1 MSDLKFSNLLYS
13 VDGKGTKFR
22 IDNFIILFYT
32 IYLVIAL
39 FGYTFI
45 NYIQINIST
54 LFIYFIYVLFLYFG
68 AFIGIRLKIDP
79 LFPRRSVKINDSFVR
94 KFLIMFGVLTL
105 LIWLKFINEYGSIE
119 AIIANAYNIR
129 VNTIGES
136 ESIIPLWL
144 SYLSSMQYAFF
155 AILLILF
162 HRTKKHL
169 GAIIY
174 MFVIIIL
181 SDLQTFGRIGIL
193 FSIFSVIGWVIYTR
207 KKILTFKNFIYTFL
221 LYNLLMLPRL
231 IRGGF
236 DNFSGTIDNYAAYFT
251 VKISPYFYG
260 FISIYIYYF
269 SSIFSFN
276 QLFSVDIDHLYGFK
290 NFAPLINILGRLFPF
305 LSIQRVQLIETMA
318 QIPFEYNIYSIL
330 GDIYIDFGFIG
341 FFFLPIF
348 FGFIIG
354 CIFRINGF
362 FIDAL
367 KILMFAWIFFSPIYN
382 CFSFGSFFISFFFL
396 VVLSVF
402 FKES

>member
-1 MSDLKFSNLLYS
+1 MSDLKFSNLLYR

-68 AFIGIRLKIDP
+68 AFIGIRLKIGP

-94 KFLIMFGVLTL
+94 KFLIMFGVVTL

-129 VNTIGES
+129 ENTIGES

-144 SYLSSMQYAFF
+144 TYLSSIEYAFF

-181 SDLQTFGRIGIL
+181 SDLQTFGRLGIL

-207 KKILTFKNFIYTFL
+207 KKILTFKNFIFTFL

-305 LSIQRVQLIETMA
+305 LSIQRVQLIEPMA

-341 FFFLPIF
+341 FFFLPVF

-367 KILMFAWIFFSPIYN
+367 KILMFAWIFYSPIYN

>member
-1 MSDLKFSNLLYS
+1 MSDLKFSNLLYR

-68 AFIGIRLKIDP
+68 AFIGIRLKIGP

-94 KFLIMFGVLTL
+94 KFLIMFGVVTL

-129 VNTIGES
+129 ENTIGES

-144 SYLSSMQYAFF
+144 TYLSSIEYAFF

-207 KKILTFKNFIYTFL
+207 KKILTFKNFIFTFL

-305 LSIQRVQLIETMA
+305 LSIQRVQLIEPMA

-341 FFFLPIF
+341 FFFLPVF

-367 KILMFAWIFFSPIYN
+367 KILMFAWIFYSPIYN

>member
-1 MSDLKFSNLLYS
+1 MSDLKFSNLLYR

-68 AFIGIRLKIDP
+68 AFIGIRLKIGP

-129 VNTIGES
+129 ENTIGES

-144 SYLSSMQYAFF
+144 TYLSSIEYAFF

-207 KKILTFKNFIYTFL
+207 KKILTFKNFIFTFL

-305 LSIQRVQLIETMA
+305 LSIQRVQLIEPMA

-341 FFFLPIF
+341 FFFLPVF

-367 KILMFAWIFFSPIYN
+367 KILMFAWIFYSPIYN